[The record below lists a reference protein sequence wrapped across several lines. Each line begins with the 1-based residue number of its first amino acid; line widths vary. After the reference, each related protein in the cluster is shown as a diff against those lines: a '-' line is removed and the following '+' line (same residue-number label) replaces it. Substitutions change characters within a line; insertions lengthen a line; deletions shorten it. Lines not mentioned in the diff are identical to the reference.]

1 MASDVEYWQRWK
13 GREGLAVPRQ
23 RCWRCRRSSE
33 GFAKVGG
40 GAAAHSACND
50 QAHGK
55 DEEALVV
62 KGDTTDLP
70 LDDEEVG
77 IAAVL
82 EGDGGVDGGARV
94 CKKMA

>member
-1 MASDVEYWQRWK
+1 M
-13 GREGLAVPRQ
+13 
-23 RCWRCRRSSE
+23 
-33 GFAKVGG
+33 
-40 GAAAHSACND
+40 
-50 QAHGK
+50 
-55 DEEALVV
+55 V